1 MFRFRTQIKCD
12 VITPTIACSL
22 LYRGQ
27 VSDNNTLIYSH
38 GLSYNVAWYNH
49 LFWFKVQFLSIAFV
63 SCSVTCL
70 KPMTVESQE
79 RFANF
84 LFSSLY
90 CHLGEKLS
98 LKKGLKQCLGG
109 PKCSQNTK
117 KNKKT
122 LKVSFKAI
130 FNVHFANLVSKEYFS
145 IQRLI
150 IFLLYE

>member
-1 MFRFRTQIKCD
+1 MKICYDQGCNGIGVVTQMIIRVKNCR
-12 VITPTIACSL
+12 S
-22 LYRGQ
+22 
-27 VSDNNTLIYSH
+27 
-38 GLSYNVAWYNH
+38 
-49 LFWFKVQFLSIAFV
+49 
-63 SCSVTCL
+63 
-70 KPMTVESQE
+70 
-79 RFANF
+79 
-84 LFSSLY
+84 
-90 CHLGEKLS
+90 
-98 LKKGLKQCLGG
+98 KKGLKQCLGG